1 MGVLHGATQQ
11 MSLLCPSPSSHQQAG
26 PSPAWDLPCRRLKA
40 ALAAAGPALVRH
52 SYETSIWPKPT
63 SAPCSPM
70 AGGSSR
76 PSPTPETQLPAHG
89 PRHGA
94 GRSWYTRHIQ
104 PHTRAGGHPVPFPV
118 SHQHTAAA
126 LLFPNRVQ
134 REEATCQQGCCLQ
147 TAQRAPRAVH
157 DSTAILSCPCPAQ
170 PGPSGQADVQSLVH
184 DLLLAK
190 GRVHGGMGLP
200 GPQNCP
206 GCIQRQ
212 QSILGTPW
220 LAPGHG
226 MQDVLACQQPAL
238 VLETSC
244 FQSCVSRE
252 PSPAPG
258 HGEITAIRKQLASGG

>member
-1 MGVLHGATQQ
+1 
-11 MSLLCPSPSSHQQAG
+11 
-26 PSPAWDLPCRRLKA
+26 
-40 ALAAAGPALVRH
+40 
-52 SYETSIWPKPT
+52 
-63 SAPCSPM
+63 M

-89 PRHGA
+89 PRHSA

-226 MQDVLACQQPAL
+226 MQDMLACQQPAL

>member
-1 MGVLHGATQQ
+1 MV
-11 MSLLCPSPSSHQQAG
+11 
-26 PSPAWDLPCRRLKA
+26 
-40 ALAAAGPALVRH
+40 
-52 SYETSIWPKPT
+52 
-63 SAPCSPM
+63 
-70 AGGSSR
+70 GGSSR
-76 PSPTPETQLPAHG
+76 PSPSPETQLTAHG
-89 PRHGA
+89 PRQGA
-94 GRSWYTRHIQ
+94 GRGRCTRHIQ
-104 PHTRAGGHPVPFPV
+104 PHARAGGYPIPFPM

-157 DSTAILSCPCPAQ
+157 DSMAILSCLQCPAQ
-170 PGPSGQADVQSLVH
+170 PDPSDPLVH
-184 DLLLAK
+184 DLLLPK

-200 GPQNCP
+200 GPQNCT

-212 QSILGTPW
+212 LSILGTAQ

-226 MQDVLACQQPAL
+226 VQDVHACQQPAL

-258 HGEITAIRKQLASGG
+258 HGEITAMRKQLARGE